1 MKIEMEMEMEMEM
14 KMKIKGTQGM
24 RTLTFIALMVIAS
37 LAMANPA
44 QGPLRV
50 QVYSYDLPGE
60 AAYYEELAEAF
71 GGGRVE
77 IALGQWD
84 DAHARI
90 AEWFAAG
97 QGPDLVVVP
106 DIWLAEFAAHI
117 EPFDPYLDP
126 ALKDDFFEVLYN
138 KGLYKGQLLGP
149 VWATS
154 TKALFYRT
162 DLFRAAGLGPPK
174 TWLEQLGA
182 AIALNDPPTVYGL
195 GLPGAREYE
204 TDDNF
209 FFYLWSAGGRFFD
222 ENGKSAINSEAGV
235 KALEFYCDL
244 VNKHHVT
251 QPEVTTWNRKQ
262 TRRLFEAGKLAMFAT
277 GPWGVEQLRKNAPE
291 IEFGVVPLP
300 VDQEPVTQI
309 ITDHLVLARYSRHK
323 DLAAAFVKF
332 AYRDEHRLAFAKLG
346 ILPEKTSVAADDHF
360 RKDPCW
366 KVFVDVIPY
375 GLTIPLIE
383 WEDVGIAIR
392 EAMYQALSG
401 RQTPREA
408 LDALAKTIDATV
420 SGPAP

>member
-1 MKIEMEMEMEMEM
+1 
-14 KMKIKGTQGM
+14 M
-24 RTLTFIALMVIAS
+24 RNPSVIALALVVS
-37 LAMANPA
+37 LALGGAGEA
-44 QGPLRV
+44 PLRV

-60 AAYYEELAEAF
+60 AAYYTQLAESF

-77 IALGQWD
+77 IALGPWD
-84 DAHARI
+84 DAHAQI

-117 EPFDPYLDP
+117 EPFAPYLDP
-126 ALKDDFFEVLYN
+126 ALKGDFFEVLYN
-138 KGLYKGQLLGP
+138 KGLYKGHLLGL

-162 DLFRAAGLGPPK
+162 DLFRAAGLDAPK

-182 AIALNDPPTVYGL
+182 AIALNDPPHVYGL

-222 ENGKSAINSEAGV
+222 ENGKCVINSEAGV
-235 KALEFYCDL
+235 KALTFYCDL

-291 IEFGVVPLP
+291 IDFGVVPLP
-300 VDQEPVTQI
+300 VDHEQVTQI
-309 ITDHLVLARYSRHK
+309 ITDHLVLARYSQQK
-323 DLAAAFVKF
+323 DLAAAFVNF

-346 ILPEKTSVAADDHF
+346 ILPEKTKVAEDDHF
-360 RKDPCW
+360 RNDPCW
-366 KVFVDVIPY
+366 KVFVDVIPH
-375 GLTIPLIE
+375 GHTIPLIE
-383 WEDVGIAIR
+383 WEKIGSAIR

-408 LDALAKTIDATV
+408 LDALAKKIDASV
-420 SGPAP
+420 SAPAP